1 MLIVDI
7 FHKIYPVFL
16 AGLVFGAGL
25 PALYALAVRLMS
37 GAAGETEEGAVLET
51 EPNFLARTVAY
62 LIFVVLVLA
71 VISGILWIAKD
82 FLYAY
87 TGFNFLGV
95 AG

>member
-1 MLIVDI
+1 MLIVEI

-16 AGLVFGAGL
+16 AGLFFGAGL
-25 PALYALAVRLMS
+25 PALYALGVRLLS
-37 GAAGETEEGAVLET
+37 GTTADGDGTVVTQVNPVARVL
-51 EPNFLARTVAY
+51 AY
-62 LIFVVLVLA
+62 LIFAVLVLA
-71 VISGILWIAKD
+71 VLSGILWIAKD